1 MTGRLAGKVAVVT
14 GAASGIGAACA
25 TAMAAEGASVIIA
38 DVDRAS
44 AEARASTIRDAG
56 GAASPTVFDASGGDN
71 EFAALFSHAIE
82 TYGRID
88 VVQNNAVGVRPP
100 QDAATQ
106 RLEHYIE
113 QTDERWFD
121 AMLHGTATA
130 TMLGIKHAV
139 PALRAAG
146 GGSIINTASIAG
158 MHGEIYL
165 PGYGAGKAAVIQLTR
180 AAAAMYG
187 RDRIRCNAI
196 CPGLILT
203 GAGQAAFSDDE
214 RVLMIRHTPLGRVG
228 APEDV
233 GPLAVYLASE
243 ESRHMT
249 GQALVL
255 DGGFT
260 MHEPAW
266 ADRLDLDDTR
276 GARR

>member
-1 MTGRLAGKVAVVT
+1 MTGRLAGKIAVVT

-25 TAMAAEGASVIIA
+25 TAMAAEGAAVIAA
-38 DVDRAS
+38 DIDADGAESQAS
-44 AEARASTIRDAG
+44 SIRDAG
-56 GAASPTVFDASGGDN
+56 GVAAATKFDASGDDV
-71 EFAALFSHAIE
+71 EFAALFSYAVDTFGQLH
-82 TYGRID
+82 
-88 VVQNNAVGVRPP
+88 VVHNNAVGVRRP
-100 QDAATQ
+100 QHAAGEPL
-106 RLEHYIE
+106 RHYID
-113 QTDERWFD
+113 QTDDGWFD

-158 MHGEIYL
+158 MHGDIYL

-180 AAAAMYG
+180 AAATMYG
-187 RDRIRCNAI
+187 RDGIRCNAI
-196 CPGLILT
+196 CPGLILS
-203 GAGQAAFSDDE
+203 GAGQVAFGDDE
-214 RVLMIRHTPLGRVG
+214 RALMIRHTPLRRAGL
-228 APEDV
+228 PEDV

-255 DGGFT
+255 DGGFA

-266 ADRLDLDDTR
+266 ADRLDLWD
-276 GARR
+276 A

>member
-1 MTGRLAGKVAVVT
+1 VTGRLAGKVAVVT

-25 TAMAAEGASVIIA
+25 AAMAAEGASVIVA
-38 DVDRAS
+38 DVDAARAESHAS
-44 AEARASTIRDAG
+44 AIRDAG
-56 GAASPTVFDASGGDN
+56 GVASATMFDASGGDS

-82 TYGRID
+82 TFGGIH
-88 VVQNNAVGVRPP
+88 VVQNNAVGVRRP
-100 QDAATQ
+100 QDAAGELFQ
-106 RLEHYIE
+106 HYIE
-113 QTDERWFD
+113 RTDEGWFD

-139 PALRAAG
+139 PALRAAR

-187 RDRIRCNAI
+187 RDGIRCNAI
-196 CPGLILT
+196 CPGLILS
-203 GAGQAAFSDDE
+203 GAGQVAFGDDE
-214 RVLMIRHTPLGRVG
+214 RASMIRHTPLGRVG

-266 ADRLDLDDTR
+266 ADRLDLEDR
-276 GARR
+276 

>member
-25 TAMAAEGASVIIA
+25 TAMAAEG
-38 DVDRAS
+38 
-44 AEARASTIRDAG
+44 ASTIRDAG

-139 PALRAAG
+139 PALRSAG

-187 RDRIRCNAI
+187 RDGIRCNAI
-196 CPGLILT
+196 CPGLILS
-203 GAGQAAFSDDE
+203 GAGQAAFGDE
-214 RVLMIRHTPLGRVG
+214 ERASIIRHTPLGRLGV
-228 APEDV
+228 PEDV

-266 ADRLDLDDTR
+266 ADRLDLSDR
-276 GARR
+276 